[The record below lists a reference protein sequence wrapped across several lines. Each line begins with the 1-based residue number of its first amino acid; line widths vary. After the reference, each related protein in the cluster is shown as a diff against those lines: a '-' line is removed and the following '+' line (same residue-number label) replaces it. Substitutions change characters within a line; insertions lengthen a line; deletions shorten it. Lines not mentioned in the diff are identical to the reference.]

1 MLLEREHSITKTECQ
16 MPKKELSERKEK
28 ILTALVDDY
37 IKSAAPVSS
46 ADIQAKYLPEV
57 SSATIR
63 SELNALEALGYID
76 KPHTS
81 AGRVPLAEAYKL
93 YCERA
98 FVNREFSE
106 SDLSEM
112 TKRFSKQASDV
123 ETLSAEAAKIISD
136 STNYTSV
143 VVTNNLSDVEIEEI
157 KLVGLSNG
165 LALVLIVTNCGI
177 ITDKAIRLP
186 DDVLSSGVE
195 TASKLLNKAFK
206 GKRVSDLDMES
217 ELKTIGE
224 NLLGYKQVF
233 GEIIDIL
240 RNYSLEK
247 RKSIHVEGA
256 LKVLDYSDSPSDV
269 KNFLQL
275 MGDSESLEK
284 LVATPDDNIELS
296 LKIGSDEN
304 GGIDKCAIV
313 TAEYKI
319 NGQVIGQAGVI
330 GPERMDYKKVLSV
343 LDGIKKSLENVFDGD
358 KVEE

>member
-1 MLLEREHSITKTECQ
+1 

-37 IKSAAPVSS
+37 IKSAVPVSS
-46 ADIQAKYLPEV
+46 GDIQSKYLPEV

-93 YCERA
+93 YCEKA
-98 FVNREFSE
+98 FMNREFSE

-112 TKRFSKQASDV
+112 TSRFSKQVSDI
-123 ETLSAEAAKIISD
+123 EKLSAEAAKIITD
-136 STNYTSV
+136 STNYTSI
-143 VVTNNLSDVEIEEI
+143 VVTNNFEDVEIEEI
-157 KLVGLSNG
+157 KLVGLNNG
-165 LALVLIVTNCGI
+165 IALVLIVTSCGI
-177 ITDKAIRLP
+177 ISDKSIELP
-186 DDVLSSGVE
+186 DEIMHAGLE
-195 TASKLLNKAFK
+195 TASELLNGVFK
-206 GKRVSDLDMES
+206 GQRVSKLDTDAF
-217 ELKTIGE
+217 LATIDE
-224 NLLGYKQVF
+224 NLKGYRQVF
-233 GEIIDIL
+233 DEIIDIL
-240 RNYSLEK
+240 KNYSLEK
-247 RKSIHVEGA
+247 RKSVHVEGA
-256 LKVLDYSDSPSDV
+256 LRVLDYSDSPSDV

-275 MGDSESLEK
+275 VGDSESLEK
-284 LVATPDDNIELS
+284 LVSTPDDNIELS

-358 KVEE
+358 KTEE